1 MKAESMKL
9 YVQAKSKAAINR
21 DLQAG
26 KTFTGVNYSMFGG
39 GGVYELNSELQ
50 SGTIVA
56 VYEKTINGSPYA
68 KSWGTWDA
76 EKNKLK

>member
-1 MKAESMKL
+1 MKTESMKL
-9 YVQAKSKAAINR
+9 YVQAKSKADINR
-21 DLQAG
+21 RLQAG
-26 KTFTGVNYSMFGG
+26 ETFTGINYSMFDG

-68 KSWGTWDA
+68 KAWGTWDA
-76 EKNKLK
+76 NKNKLK

>member
-1 MKAESMKL
+1 MKI

-26 KTFTGVNYSMFGG
+26 KTFTGMNYSMFGDDG
-39 GGVYELNSELQ
+39 MYELNEHLP

-68 KSWGTWDA
+68 KAWGTWDA